1 LTSPKFLSIGLHY
14 TSPFLLTC
22 RLSHMSVCLSVCLS
36 ARKVYCGKTADWIRV
51 PLGVVSGVVRVM
63 GELDEVHVTQ
73 KEGDALR
80 NGECDALFPNYIG
93 RTC

>member
-1 LTSPKFLSIGLHY
+1 
-14 TSPFLLTC
+14 
-22 RLSHMSVCLSVCLS
+22 M
-36 ARKVYCGKTADWIRV
+36 
-51 PLGVVSGVVRVM
+51 GVVSGVVRVM